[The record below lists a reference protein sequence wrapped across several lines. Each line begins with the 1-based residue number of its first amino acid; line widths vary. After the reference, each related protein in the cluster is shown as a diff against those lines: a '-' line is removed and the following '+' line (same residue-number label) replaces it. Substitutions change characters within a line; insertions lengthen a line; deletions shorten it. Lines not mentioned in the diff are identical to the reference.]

1 MTLKEYKNKNIE
13 IMNTELFDKNGKAL
27 HIADV
32 MAMLPKEHLTRL
44 VWDGFLTAE
53 MQNEQWNDDD
63 TCRLIVQ
70 KILTN
75 EEIEYAKGNLP

>member
-1 MTLKEYKNKNIE
+1 MI
-13 IMNTELFDKNGKAL
+13 TELFDKNGKAL
-27 HIADV
+27 HISDV
-32 MAMLPKEHLTRL
+32 MAMFPKEHLTRL

-53 MQNEQWNDDD
+53 MQNEQWHDED

-75 EEIEYAKGNLP
+75 KEIEYAKGNLP

>member
-1 MTLKEYKNKNIE
+1 MDNLE
-13 IMNTELFDKNGKAL
+13 IFDKNGKAL

-53 MQNEQWNDDD
+53 RQDEHWHDED

-70 KILTN
+70 KILNN
-75 EEIEYAKGNLP
+75 EKIEYAKGNLP

>member
-1 MTLKEYKNKNIE
+1 MEDLKV
-13 IMNTELFDKNGKAL
+13 FDENGKAL
-27 HIADV
+27 HITDI

-53 MQNEQWNDDD
+53 MQDEHWHDDD
-63 TCRLIVQ
+63 TCRLIVH

-75 EEIEYAKGNLP
+75 EKIEYAKGNLP